1 LEATAQFFDLLVAG
15 QRKIRELWKHQV
27 EQLRKAERL
36 RNKENAEFRAEGMEI
51 DDAVQQNQEYDQQ
64 IIIKS
69 NILFYIFF
77 YLFSEI
83 YVIYFY
89 YCMNYI

>member
-1 LEATAQFFDLLVAG
+1 LEATAQFFDLLVTG

-36 RNKENAEFRAEGMEI
+36 RNKENAELRTEGMEI
-51 DDAVQQNQEYDQQ
+51 NGAVQENQEYDQQ

-69 NILFYIFF
+69 NIILFYIFF
-77 YLFSEI
+77 YLFSNI
-83 YVIYFY
+83 FY
-89 YCMNYI
+89 ILLLL

>member
-1 LEATAQFFDLLVAG
+1 LEATAQFFDLLVSG

-36 RNKENAEFRAEGMEI
+36 RNKENAELRTEGMEI
-51 DDAVQQNQEYDQQ
+51 DGAVQENQEYDQQ

-69 NILFYIFF
+69 NLIIK
-77 YLFSEI
+77 
-83 YVIYFY
+83 
-89 YCMNYI
+89 